1 MRLTPA
7 MGQAWLAVG
16 LPGWWAGMVA
26 GAAGRAATGLLAGVV
41 GAGAAVMGAGAV
53 VVGAG
58 AVVMGAGAADVGPVG
73 WVGEQAVTPATR
85 AAMKVR
91 CRVVAAGTG
100 QVWCCC

>member
-16 LPGWWAGMVA
+16 PPGWWAGMVA
-26 GAAGRAATGLLAGVV
+26 GEAGRAATGPLAGVV
-41 GAGAAVMGAGAV
+41 GAGAAVM
-53 VVGAG
+53 GAG

-73 WVGEQAVTPATR
+73 WVGEHAVTPAIR
-85 AAMKVR
+85 AAMRLR

-100 QVWCCC
+100 QLWCCC

>member
-16 LPGWWAGMVA
+16 PPGWW
-26 GAAGRAATGLLAGVV
+26 
-41 GAGAAVMGAGAV
+41 AVMGAGAV
-53 VVGAG
+53 VMGAG

-73 WVGEQAVTPATR
+73 WVGEHAVTPATR
-85 AAMKVR
+85 AAMRVR